1 MTEFFLIFR
10 IKRKQK
16 NVKTLVND
24 LKTTI
29 TSKDKYVLKQED
41 KDKIIK
47 FIDKVD
53 KTNNEFKICK
63 NYL

>member
-41 KDKIIK
+41 KDKIMNTKYAKI
-47 FIDKVD
+47 IYN
-53 KTNNEFKICK
+53 TN
-63 NYL
+63 

>member
-53 KTNNEFKICK
+53 KTNNEYKICK